1 MATNIIV
8 VEPGMITKHNK
19 AQLEKQGLIVIEAK
33 DVSKVKIIGVEPEVQ
48 SSDMVLALL
57 EGINSCLTD
66 DPSRKFTESLYEKLK
81 NRKS

>member
-8 VEPGMITKHNK
+8 VEPGMITKENK
-19 AQLEKQGLIVIEAK
+19 TKLEKQGLIVIESK

-57 EGINSCLTD
+57 AGINDSVTD
-66 DPSRKFTESLYEKLK
+66 RPARKFAQTLYESLVKR
-81 NRKS
+81 NQ